1 MVEVLRSTSENEYG
15 VLSHPIIREILE
27 VHKTNLHSLKKLDN
41 HKLTWQNLERSLTN
55 VAHDNVNIQNS
66 MARH

>member
-27 VHKTNLHSLKKLDN
+27 AHKTNLHSLKKHDN
-41 HKLTWQNLERSLTN
+41 HELTWQNLERSLTN
-55 VAHDNVNIQNS
+55 TAHYNANNQNP
-66 MARH
+66 MALH

>member
-1 MVEVLRSTSENEYG
+1 MVEVLKSISGNEYG

-27 VHKTNLHSLKKLDN
+27 AHKTNLHSLKKHDN
-41 HKLTWQNLERSLTN
+41 HELTWQNLERSLTN
-55 VAHDNVNIQNS
+55 AANDNVNIQNS